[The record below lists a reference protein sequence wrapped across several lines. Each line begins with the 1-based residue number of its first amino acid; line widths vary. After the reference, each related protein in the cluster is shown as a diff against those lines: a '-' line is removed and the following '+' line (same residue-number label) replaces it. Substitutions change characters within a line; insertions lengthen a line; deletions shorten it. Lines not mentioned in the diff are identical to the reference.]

1 MSSTYMAG
9 CYLVIKS
16 HGKEDSVDADGSKD
30 EILKEGAGDKC
41 PNLIQ
46 KIIFDKKN
54 FHRRR
59 EDGLTPLHRSML

>member
-1 MSSTYMAG
+1 MSSIYMVG

-46 KIIFDKKN
+46 KIIFDKKT
-54 FHRRR
+54 FKK
-59 EDGLTPLHRSML
+59 DVKMA

>member
-16 HGKEDSVDADGSKD
+16 HGKEDSVDTDGSKD

-46 KIIFDKKN
+46 KIILTRY
-54 FHRRR
+54 FHRRC
-59 EDGLTPLHRSML
+59 EDGLIPFHRSML

>member
-1 MSSTYMAG
+1 MSSTYMVG

-46 KIIFDKKN
+46 KIIFDKKT
-54 FHRRR
+54 FIVDVRIA
-59 EDGLTPLHRSML
+59 